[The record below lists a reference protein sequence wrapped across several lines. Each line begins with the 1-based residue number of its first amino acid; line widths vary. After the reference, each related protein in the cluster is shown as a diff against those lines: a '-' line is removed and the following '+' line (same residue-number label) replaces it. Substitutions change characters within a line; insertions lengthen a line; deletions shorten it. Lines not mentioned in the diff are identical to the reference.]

1 MRVVRTTGRRSGQ
14 QRSTPLGVVQVE
26 GGLYLVSPKPGRD
39 WVRNLE
45 SHPHLVLDSGEDSR
59 TAVAAEPAQATPAVS
74 AYLRSMRAP
83 WALRAFPVGPDAGLA
98 EIIDHLDIIAVTGL
112 FPITPVTT
120 GWRRKR
126 PLRFRCTRAV
136 RQADGGVQV

>member
-1 MRVVRTTGRRSGQ
+1 LIGASQHHHRSSGGTFLIH
-14 QRSTPLGVVQVE
+14 TPLPDAVHLRIE
-26 GGLYLVSPKPGRD
+26 AKPGRD

-59 TAVAAEPAQATPAVS
+59 TAVAAERAQATPAVS